1 MSLEP
6 DVEEYTTKDT
16 VTCEQCNH
24 VNIIKVRNISS
35 REKKGH
41 MVYSDRPTWL
51 KIKAAAAAFDMTIG
65 ELLAF
70 LIKFYEA
77 HRESFNVPEV
87 P

>member
-16 VTCEQCNH
+16 MTCEQCGH
-24 VNIIKVRNISS
+24 INILEVRGVTT

-41 MVYSDRPTWL
+41 MLYVDDATWL
-51 KIKAAAAAFDMTIG
+51 KFKTSAQAFKTIG
-65 ELLAF
+65 NFMAF

-77 HRESFNVPEV
+77 HRESFNVPES
-87 P
+87 

>member
-16 VTCEQCNH
+16 CTCEQCGH
-24 VNIIKVRNISS
+24 VNIMEVKGISS

-41 MVYSDRPTWL
+41 MVYADDATWL
-51 KIKAAAAAFDMTIG
+51 KIKTSSQAYKTIG
-65 ELLAF
+65 NFLAF

-77 HRESFNVPEV
+77 HKQSFNVPES
-87 P
+87 